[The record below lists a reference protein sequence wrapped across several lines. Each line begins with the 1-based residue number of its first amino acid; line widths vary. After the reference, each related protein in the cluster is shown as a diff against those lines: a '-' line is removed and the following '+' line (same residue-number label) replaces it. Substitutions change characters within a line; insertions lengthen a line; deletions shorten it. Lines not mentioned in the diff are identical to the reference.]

1 MNYKFRNCDCKDIN
15 YILELKRLGL
25 KWYIEIIY
33 GWDDLIQ
40 REKTLEELEEHK
52 DDMKIITLN
61 NKDIGVTTF
70 YEEDDVYV
78 IGLTIIHP
86 DYQNKGIA
94 TSILSNYIDI
104 TKNNHK
110 RITIKTYKDNPARV
124 LYKRLGFEI
133 YDTDDTHIYMEI
145 VFNKMGV

>member
-1 MNYKFRNCDCKDIN
+1 MVNYNLRNCDYKDID

-33 GWDDLIQ
+33 GWNDLVQ
-40 REKTLEELEEHK
+40 REKTVEELSEHK

-61 NKDIGVTTF
+61 NQDIGVTTF
-70 YEEDDVYV
+70 YEENGIYV

-94 TSILSNYIDI
+94 TSILSNYINI
-104 TKNNHK
+104 AKKNHK
-110 RITIKTYKDNPARV
+110 RIIIKTYKDNPARL
-124 LYKRLGFEI
+124 LYKRLGFNI
-133 YDTDDTHIYMEI
+133 YDTDNTHIYMEI
-145 VFNKMGV
+145 DFSK